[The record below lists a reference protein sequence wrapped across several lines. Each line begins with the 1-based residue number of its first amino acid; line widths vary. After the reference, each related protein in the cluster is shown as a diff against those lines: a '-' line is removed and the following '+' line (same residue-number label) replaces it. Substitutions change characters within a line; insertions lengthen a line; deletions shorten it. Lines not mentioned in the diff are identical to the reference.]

1 MDLIKVRARV
11 DSDGVLKLEIPTE
24 YTNIELEVALVLQ
37 PLPIVDTN
45 EHGLPVN
52 FFENLDAIEAD
63 DLLERPE
70 QGTLEERE
78 PLE

>member
-1 MDLIKVRARV
+1 MDLIKVRAHV
-11 DSDGVLKLEIPTE
+11 DSDGMLKLEIPTE
-24 YTNIELEVALVLQ
+24 YANTDLEVALVLH
-37 PLPIVDTN
+37 PLPSVDTN

-52 FFENLDAIEAD
+52 FFESLDAIEAD